1 MVRIRGVT
9 ARGVLLWYWL
19 LVMQDGGHGVSIE
32 FNCLREGTS
41 CKAGGTCTP
50 EGDCV
55 CPGNTGGFDC
65 SHDTSSNAADQRSC
79 GCNEAA
85 QGFFCKTN
93 GDCFCPPSH
102 YGNKCQFK
110 TFQVVCSLPG
120 KIITNINVPGAMTAR
135 VFLKDKRGS
144 CDFSTTVPADT
155 PAGWV
160 GTFLEVGIDATSNCP
175 AEIVTRPN
183 GVVGHCVT
191 SMLQYNALY
200 ISGQDAA
207 IRLCCEDT
215 VVSKDVGQ
223 LQPVDR
229 STTLAPQRTSLVH
242 ASSAVTIVLA
252 VLAWSVT
259 ALLR

>member
-1 MVRIRGVT
+1 MARIRGVT
-9 ARGVLLWYWL
+9 VMGVLLWYWP
-19 LVMQDGGHGVSIE
+19 LVMHDGVHAVSIE
-32 FNCLREGTS
+32 FNCLRKGTG
-41 CKAGGTCTP
+41 CKAGGRCTP

-55 CPGNTGGFDC
+55 CPGTRGGFDC
-65 SHDTSSNAADQRSC
+65 SHDTSTNAADQRSC

-102 YGNKCQFK
+102 YGNKCQFR
-110 TFQVVCSLPG
+110 TLQLVCSLPG
-120 KIITNINVPGAMTAR
+120 KIITNINVPGASTAR
-135 VFLKDKRGS
+135 VFLKDKRGL

-160 GTFLEVGIDATSNCP
+160 GTFLETGIDTSSNCP
-175 AEIVTRPN
+175 AETLTYSN
-183 GVVGHCVT
+183 GVVGYCVT
-191 SMLQYNALY
+191 SVLQYNPLY

-207 IRLCCEDT
+207 IRLCCTDT

-229 STTLAPQRTSLVH
+229 STTPAPQRTSLVR
-242 ASSAVTIVLA
+242 ASSAMTLLLA
-252 VLAWSVT
+252 VLACSVT
-259 ALLR
+259 VLLR